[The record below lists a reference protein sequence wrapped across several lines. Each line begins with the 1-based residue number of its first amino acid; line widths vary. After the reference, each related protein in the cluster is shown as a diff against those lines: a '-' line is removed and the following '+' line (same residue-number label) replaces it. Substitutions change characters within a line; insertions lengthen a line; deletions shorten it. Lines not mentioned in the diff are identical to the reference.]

1 VQSFCCRVDG
11 VERVLCEMFLQM
23 CDCLCATK
31 RALIWML
38 LSIGVDL
45 ISGVVCRSVLQF
57 YSVLWCVAV
66 CQYRDWFV
74 WSGVLPCVAVLQ
86 CVAVCVSIVIRLS
99 GVVLL
104 ATLNCAVVFTVV
116 PACYTLG

>member
-1 VQSFCCRVDG
+1 MQSFCCRVDG

-31 RALIWML
+31 RASIWML

-45 ISGVVCRSVLQF
+45 ISRVVCCSVLQC

-74 WSGVLPCVAVLQ
+74 WSGVAGYFELCGGIYCSACVLHARMR
-86 CVAVCVSIVIRLS
+86 AEKKKERVCVTCR
-99 GVVLL
+99 
-104 ATLNCAVVFTVV
+104 
-116 PACYTLG
+116 PHACIMTHT